1 MRAPR
6 ASMQARARSCLSV
19 FAIADAVVPTAL
31 HALHHCSQRN
41 SAQPCYFSHCPE
53 GNLSFG
59 DADGSQREA
68 PEF

>member
-31 HALHHCSQRN
+31 RALYHCSHSN
-41 SAQPCYFSHCPE
+41 SAQHCYLSHCPQ

-59 DADGSQREA
+59 DADAS
-68 PEF
+68 P